1 MNPEKKDI
9 STKEDV
15 ELLVKTFYAQA
26 TKDPEI
32 GHFFAHVD
40 FDAHLPRMYAFWNF
54 ILLDEVGFT
63 GNVFD
68 KHAQLGIRSE
78 HFPIWL
84 KHFRNTVDSLF
95 AGEKAELAKQRAEL
109 IAYTFDSKLNKKP

>member
-1 MNPEKKDI
+1 MALSKRDI
-9 STKEDV
+9 ENRTAV
-15 ELLVKTFYAQA
+15 ENLVRTFYSRV

-40 FDAHLPRMYAFWNF
+40 FEQHFPRMFDFWSF
-54 ILLDEVGFT
+54 ILLDQAGFT

-68 KHAQLGIRSE
+68 KHVGLGIESR

-84 KHFRNTVDSLF
+84 KHFNETVDELF
-95 AGEKAELAKQRAEL
+95 EGEKANLAKQRAEVL
-109 IAYTFDSKLNKKP
+109 AFTFDAKLKKM